1 MNGEI
6 AKTVELLDRA
16 DRACEEAEELLA
28 LHTITIESSQDLI
41 DRSQELLETTTRLI
55 GPRVQERGIVER

>member
-1 MNGEI
+1 MTGGI

-28 LHTITIESSQDLI
+28 LHTITIERSHDLI

-55 GPRVQERGIVER
+55 GTRAGKNAEA